1 MDISSLASSLDA
13 ISASLPL
20 LGTELALTAL
30 LLVVLVVHLSTRRR
44 WPAFTGYFT
53 IVGLL
58 IVTVFWFSQTLGL
71 DSYTL
76 SARPWA
82 LMGGALELDRWAQ
95 WFKGLVLVGTLVGV
109 LLTRSE
115 ARPVAGETYFL
126 LVALALGGVLMAG
139 ASHGLIVYLGI
150 ELASLA
156 SYVLVALSK
165 GDTLSERLR
174 AEAATKYIVYGAVS
188 SALML
193 YGLSLVYG
201 LTGTLQLG
209 SGLALRLAD
218 ADPAAA
224 TVAVSFVLIGLAYK
238 LSAAPMHFW
247 SPDVYEAAP
256 GGVVAA
262 LATTSKLAA
271 LAIVLRLAD
280 SVATVPTWPLL
291 VAGLALLSLTVGS
304 LGALAQ
310 RDAKRLLAYGGV
322 AQAGYL
328 LMGLAVGGAGGERA
342 VLVYSLVYALLTLLA
357 FGAGAAFASR
367 AEGSWQ
373 LDRWQGL
380 GRRYPVA
387 GVAMAVAMA
396 GLVGLPPTA
405 GFIGKLAVFLPLAEA
420 VQQLGLSSVMGVVVL
435 IVLGA
440 GLIYS
445 VLSLF
450 FYLKVAARLFLEAD
464 TDADVP
470 TQALGPRWNLPLALG
485 SALALMLGTVGV
497 NWLLG

>member
-1 MDISSLASSLDA
+1 MDISSLASSLDS

-30 LLVVLVVHLSTRRR
+30 LLVVLVVHLITRRR
-44 WPAFTGYFT
+44 WPAFTGYVT
-53 IVGLL
+53 IGGLL

-95 WFKGLVLVGTLVGV
+95 WFKGLVLGGTLVGV

-139 ASHGLIVYLGI
+139 ANHGLIVYLGI

-193 YGLSLVYG
+193 YGFSLVYG

-271 LAIVLRLAD
+271 LAIVLRLTD

-310 RDAKRLLAYGGV
+310 RDAAPAVWVVGAGNALELRPVQVRQYREDAVLLDG
-322 AQAGYL
+322 
-328 LMGLAVGGAGGERA
+328 GLAPGEMIVAAGVHKLRA
-342 VLVYSLVYALLTLLA
+342 GQVVFLGSVTPPIWIEGPTGVLVEFDT
-357 FGAGAAFASR
+357 
-367 AEGSWQ
+367 
-373 LDRWQGL
+373 L
-380 GRRYPVA
+380 GRVELR
-387 GVAMAVAMA
+387 
-396 GLVGLPPTA
+396 
-405 GFIGKLAVFLPLAEA
+405 FI
-420 VQQLGLSSVMGVVVL
+420 
-435 IVLGA
+435 
-440 GLIYS
+440 
-445 VLSLF
+445 
-450 FYLKVAARLFLEAD
+450 
-464 TDADVP
+464 
-470 TQALGPRWNLPLALG
+470 
-485 SALALMLGTVGV
+485 
-497 NWLLG
+497 